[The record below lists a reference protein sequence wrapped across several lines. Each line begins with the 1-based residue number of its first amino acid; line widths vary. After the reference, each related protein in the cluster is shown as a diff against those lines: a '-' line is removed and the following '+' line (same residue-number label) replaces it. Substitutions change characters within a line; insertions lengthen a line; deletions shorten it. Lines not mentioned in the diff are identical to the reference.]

1 MRLVP
6 FFSSASTTLYNIF
19 LSTFFLFV
27 CFQLCS
33 VFIPFYGRKGRFI
46 FQMMSAEGQTSGRF
60 LDLLLCLLELPG
72 VFARQSGAE
81 SSFRPWSL
89 WTGSVALIA
98 QVIDQIKEST
108 VIPLSELRDS
118 CHRLEVGG
126 RQGYV
131 SVQSVYQY
139 SLYLSCH
146 LVDLAVLF
154 SVVQRP
160 VLNCIKLYRLCKT
173 LNVA

>member
-1 MRLVP
+1 MVPLLSSASMPLYPTSFYQP
-6 FFSSASTTLYNIF
+6 FFSKF
-19 LSTFFLFV
+19 
-27 CFQLCS
+27 CS
-33 VFIPFYGRKGRFI
+33 VLFPFYARKGHFI

-72 VFARQSGAE
+72 VFVRQSGEQSLALDLGHSE
-81 SSFRPWSL
+81 LDQLHWLHKWLTRLKSLLWSL
-89 WTGSVALIA
+89 GCRWL
-98 QVIDQIKEST
+98 K
-108 VIPLSELRDS
+108 
-118 CHRLEVGG
+118 VGG

-160 VLNCIKLYRLCKT
+160 VLNCIKLYRLCKK

>member
-1 MRLVP
+1 M
-6 FFSSASTTLYNIF
+6 
-19 LSTFFLFV
+19 
-27 CFQLCS
+27 S
-33 VFIPFYGRKGRFI
+33 V
-46 FQMMSAEGQTSGRF
+46 EGQTSWRVF

-72 VFARQSGAE
+72 VFFARQSRGAE

-98 QVIDQIKEST
+98 QVTDQIKEST
-108 VIPLSELRDS
+108 VIPPTPPPHPLLQCAEGRGGGGG
-118 CHRLEVGG
+118 CHWLKVGGG

-139 SLYLSCH
+139 SFYLSCH

-154 SVVQRP
+154 SLVQRS
-160 VLNCIKLYRLCKT
+160 VLNCIKLYRLCKK